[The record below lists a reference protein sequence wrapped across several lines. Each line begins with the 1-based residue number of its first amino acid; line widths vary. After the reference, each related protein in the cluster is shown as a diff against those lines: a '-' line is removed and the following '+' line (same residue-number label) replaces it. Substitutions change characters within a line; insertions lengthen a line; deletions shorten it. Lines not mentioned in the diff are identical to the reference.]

1 MSHRVRS
8 IVNVPRYHQSLN
20 PLLPYYVSIMP
31 TSLRGTF
38 GDRVQ
43 VATLLPL
50 QKSPL
55 PDIKKK
61 NPLIPWEQP
70 VQKHQNKLFTKTKKT
85 SGNKIQN
92 YTGNFTLVKFN

>member
-8 IVNVPRYHQSLN
+8 IVNVPRYRQSLN

-43 VATLLPL
+43 EATLLPL

-61 NPLIPWEQP
+61 KSPHPLGTAC
-70 VQKHQNKLFTKTKKT
+70 TKTPT
-85 SGNKIQN
+85 QTF
-92 YTGNFTLVKFN
+92 Y